1 MRCHTG
7 FEVGQTLGFGDFGH
21 GDLMRQALFGSMKA
35 GLQVKDGLA
44 MLNGHDA
51 ASREALAIAD
61 AVDVIQN
68 GRSGVAWTQEIGM
81 QRVHSAITVVDGAG
95 GGHEGLTGYLS
106 TENALAIFLG

>member
-21 GDLMRQALFGSMKA
+21 GDLMGQALFGSMKA
-35 GLQVKDGLA
+35 GLQVKNGLTV
-44 MLNGHDA
+44 LNGDDA

-61 AVDVIQN
+61 AVDVVQN

-81 QRVHSAITVVDGAG
+81 QRVHSAITVVDSAG
-95 GGHEGLTGYLS
+95 GGHEGLTGHLS